1 MTGTTASES
10 VVLQRELPQ
19 TRDRVFDWLTEPDKL
34 ARWMTPQ
41 GRVEVEADARPGGRL
56 SVVMIGEGIRIEHSG
71 HFVEVDRPRRIVFTW
86 NSPFTA
92 GDSLVTIELEARG
105 EGTALTL
112 RHERLPDGQA
122 ESHGGGWSA
131 MLGRLA
137 AELGNLTL
145 EV

>member
-1 MTGTTASES
+1 
-10 VVLQRELPQ
+10 VLERELPVS
-19 TRDRVFDWLTEPDKL
+19 RDRVFDWLTEPDKL

-71 HFVEVDRPRRIVFTW
+71 QFVEVDRPRRLVFTW
-86 NSPFTA
+86 NSPFTG

-105 EGTALTL
+105 DGTALLL

-122 ESHGGGWSA
+122 GSHGGGWSA

-137 AELGNLTL
+137 AELGNPIR